1 VQAIINS
8 KGNIYFIFAHFFSIL
23 MKEILN
29 VLLNHQEKEAPWH
42 LDLYR
47 ALQSYYKYKEYYIP
61 VVIPVVNNP

>member
-1 VQAIINS
+1 
-8 KGNIYFIFAHFFSIL
+8 

-61 VVIPVVNNP
+61 VVIPAIEIFLKG